1 MTKLVLTVITVYIL
15 CWLPYWVTQLAL
27 ITQVLN
33 YSRVNTRSSQL
44 LTMTSQPPGESQG
57 KTMLIIHLLASCLSY
72 SNSAMNPVL
81 YAFLSDNFKKS
92 FMKACRCWS
101 SGREEQWYY

>member
-1 MTKLVLTVITVYIL
+1 
-15 CWLPYWVTQLAL
+15 
-27 ITQVLN
+27 
-33 YSRVNTRSSQL
+33 
-44 LTMTSQPPGESQG
+44 MTSQPPGESQG

-92 FMKACRCWS
+92 FLKVSPLRFAMFITGTDKCILCQACSCHT
-101 SGREEQWYY
+101 GRDINAQLHVENSVFPRKNGASTKSQATAR